1 MSYRRHGHGDKIP
14 SPTNPTLNDILL
26 LNLWYSEALFI
37 SIRTFS
43 FLSCS
48 TRMVSSVGRGQIIK
62 EALLRTF
69 FFLLKNAVT
78 RRCFHKSSQLHFTAE
93 WASLQSVSVPARAK
107 ILNHWISQLPSFVLA
122 LLHMK
127 HTEWRRESLWAL
139 FLNPMQGNVDS
150 AENMAGAVYDS
161 CQQHLWLLRANVCDQ
176 RHQNGAKSEAVHT
189 DKLIMKQQ
197 TGAPAVTC

>member
-1 MSYRRHGHGDKIP
+1 MAFCSWIFGIQKLILFPFGR
-14 SPTNPTLNDILL
+14 ILL
-26 LNLWYSEALFI
+26 AW
-37 SIRTFS
+37 

-93 WASLQSVSVPARAK
+93 WASLQSASVPGRAK

-127 HTEWRRESLWAL
+127 HTEKRRESLWAL
-139 FLNPMQGNVDS
+139 FLKSMQDNVES
-150 AENMAGAVYDS
+150 AKNMAWAVYVS
-161 CQQHLWLLRANVCDQ
+161 CQQHMVPLCQ
-176 RHQNGAKSEAVHT
+176 RVWSA
-189 DKLIMKQQ
+189 
-197 TGAPAVTC
+197 APKWSQIRSCSYR